1 MKTIPLSMLV
11 VVLSAAVLVGG
22 CSKKEGGSTTSS
34 GGGIDLETPIAQ
46 LKEAAAQLDLA
57 ALEKTAQKYVDEI
70 VAKQGEL
77 EKITKALAEIPLTE
91 KLGEEA
97 KGLQSD
103 LSDLGGALGELNK
116 RLKVYVDYI
125 KEKGGD
131 ISKFA
136 ISK

>member
-1 MKTIPLSMLV
+1 MKTIPLSMLL
-11 VVLSAAVLVGG
+11 VVLSAAVLIGG
-22 CSKKEGGSTTSS
+22 CSKKEGGSSAG

-131 ISKFA
+131 VAKFA
-136 ISK
+136 VPK